1 MHNLPPQVSRLKM
14 LATLQI
20 TYEIEGPMREL
31 KEAFLALLSNVSL
44 NVYDSFPIFSMFI
57 VSIEI
62 TVLNV
67 QGVLNKLL

>member
-44 NVYDSFPIFSMFI
+44 NVYDRFPIFSMFI